1 MSTASDPAQL
11 CRGLKY
17 VEVERTD
24 RSSWTVRTGFKTTS
38 VPDRQELLVLRRG
51 VYKTG
56 GERLRVFA
64 VENFYPQQDSFRVFM
79 EPEELRDMLEYIDGL
94 MEKYVVFTDEVRG
107 IVLRYSRDIHE
118 EFFVFYQFGGTYDY
132 MTDFYYFHEK
142 GSNFWRISS
151 LLTLGIAAKK
161 YLKISAEY
169 GMTSY
174 YGIIEPE
181 SEEHIRIFDNLMGAL
196 IDVFDAK
203 SVDEEDPNNFWLV
216 HREEEEFGTVR

>member
-17 VEVERTD
+17 VGVERTG

-38 VPDRQELLVLRRG
+38 VLNRQELLVLRRG

-64 VENFYPQQDSFRVFM
+64 VENFYPQQDNFRVFM
-79 EPEELRDMLEYIDGL
+79 EPEEFRDMLEYIDGL

-118 EFFVFYQFGGTYDY
+118 EFHVLYQFGGVYDY
-132 MTDFYYFHEK
+132 MTDFYCFHEK
-142 GSNFWRISS
+142 ESNFWRISS
-151 LLTLGIAAKK
+151 LLTLRIAAKK
-161 YLKISAEY
+161 YLKIGAEY
-169 GMTSY
+169 GFTSY
-174 YGIIEPE
+174 YGMIESE
-181 SEEHIRIFDNLMGAL
+181 SEEHIRIFVNLVGAL
-196 IDVFDAK
+196 TDVFDAK
-203 SVDEEDPNNFWLV
+203 LVDEEGPNNFWLV